1 MQLVEY
7 LEEELLAFAHSEAD
21 FLQSKLLMV

>member
-7 LEEELLAFAHSEAD
+7 LEGELLVFAHSEAD